1 MAKISQIKCCGDSAV
16 TVEFGPVISVEENRK
31 VMALHALLSRERPA
45 GIVET
50 VPAYRSLMVHYDP
63 SRLPYGALCRLLEA
77 AAERIDLSGGEEG
90 PVLVLPVLY
99 GGERGPDLEAVA
111 AHERI
116 TPEEVVRRH
125 AAYDGR
131 VYMLGFSPGNAYI
144 GSSQPTFSIP
154 RRSTPRLKV
163 PRGAVTVW
171 ESQTTIFPMEQPGGW
186 HVIGN
191 TPLRMFQPD
200 RKDPFFLHPGQRVRF
215 QAISAGEYTE
225 IETQVERGTYEPKFL
240 ERGERA

>member
-1 MAKISQIKCCGDSAV
+1 MERISQIKCCGDSAV
-16 TVEFGPVISVEENRK
+16 TVEFGPVISREENQK
-31 VMALHALLSRERPA
+31 VMALHTLLSRDQPE

-50 VPAYRSLMVHYDP
+50 VPAYRSLMVHYAP
-63 SRLPYGALCRLLEA
+63 CRLPYRTLCRLLEA
-77 AAERIDLSGGEEG
+77 AAGRMDLVGVEEG
-90 PVLVLPVLY
+90 PVLMLPVCY
-99 GGERGPDLEAVA
+99 GGEAGPDLEAVA
-111 AHERI
+111 AYEHI
-116 TPEEVVRRH
+116 APEEVIRRH
-125 AAYDGR
+125 TAYDGH

-144 GSSQPTFSIP
+144 GASQPTFSIP

-200 RKDPFFLHPGQRVRF
+200 REDPFFLHPGQRVRF
-215 QAISAGEYTE
+215 RAVTAGEYRE
-225 IETQVERGTYEPKFL
+225 IEARVEKNAYTLELL
-240 ERGERA
+240 ERGETV

>member
-1 MAKISQIKCCGDSAV
+1 MERISQIKCCGDSAV
-16 TVEFGPVISVEENRK
+16 TVEFGEQISPEENQK
-31 VMALHALLSRERPA
+31 VMALHALLTRERPA

-63 SRLPYGALCRLLEA
+63 CRLPYRDLCRLLENA
-77 AAERIDLSGGEEG
+77 AGRADPAGGGGG
-90 PVLVLPVLY
+90 PVLVIPVLY
-99 GGERGPDLEAVA
+99 GGAGGPDLEAVA
-111 AHERI
+111 AYEHI
-116 TPEEVVRRH
+116 PPEEVIRRH
-125 AAYDGR
+125 TTWNGY

-144 GSSQPTFSIP
+144 GSARPTFSIP

-191 TPLRMFQPD
+191 TPLRMFRPD
-200 RKDPFFLHPGQRVRF
+200 RADPFFLHPGQRVRF
-215 QAISAGEYTE
+215 RTVTDEEYGD
-225 IETQVERGTYEPKFL
+225 IAARVEQGTYEPEL
-240 ERGERA
+240 LGEEARE